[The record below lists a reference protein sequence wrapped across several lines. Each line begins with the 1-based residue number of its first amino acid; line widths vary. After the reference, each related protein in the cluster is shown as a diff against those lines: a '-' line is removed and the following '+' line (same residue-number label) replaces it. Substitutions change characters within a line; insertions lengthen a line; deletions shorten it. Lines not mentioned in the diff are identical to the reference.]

1 MGTTIAENG
10 VDRSGCLDSR
20 RATEGRHQP
29 PVDEAAAALPPSP
42 GYDLEVPP
50 DVSKCMAA
58 AQTRMLT
65 WKEAATILKFTLS
78 QQVRNFRYVVQKC
91 WLKQLAWIL

>member
-1 MGTTIAENG
+1 M
-10 VDRSGCLDSR
+10 
-20 RATEGRHQP
+20 
-29 PVDEAAAALPPSP
+29 
-42 GYDLEVPP
+42 PP

-91 WLKQLAWIL
+91 WVKQLAWIL